1 MYWSIRL
8 DYDSQSITNFFFN
21 HHVYSFEVLPMGF
34 KNACFVGQSASELTY
49 SQQTMLNFLKY
60 KNWTLNSDNWPF
72 SDISEILIVYIDD
85 IAIFSP
91 NNIPNSE
98 KIHGNLLE
106 FVFFATLQYGFKIGK
121 NKFEPF
127 VKNFRFLGHQFD
139 VERGCTMIPPSK
151 VELFRN
157 FRSPRSTAETLSRLS
172 ILSYYRKY
180 IPLFK
185 IIVQPLH
192 QMAMS
197 GSFEWQEK
205 HQLAWKATLLL
216 ATLGFANHVIDRTRC
231 LF

>member
-1 MYWSIRL
+1 
-8 DYDSQSITNFFFN
+8 
-21 HHVYSFEVLPMGF
+21 
-34 KNACFVGQSASELTY
+34 
-49 SQQTMLNFLKY
+49 
-60 KNWTLNSDNWPF
+60 
-72 SDISEILIVYIDD
+72 
-85 IAIFSP
+85 
-91 NNIPNSE
+91 
-98 KIHGNLLE
+98 
-106 FVFFATLQYGFKIGK
+106 
-121 NKFEPF
+121 
-127 VKNFRFLGHQFD
+127 
-139 VERGCTMIPPSK
+139 MIPPSK

-216 ATLGFANHVIDRTRC
+216 ATLGFANHVVDKTRC
-231 LF
+231 LFLATDASQIAISWVLFQIVGGDIKLISMDSRILKGADRNKASSFREAIALMFALISNENQIKSHEAQVIVLTDCIGLSQI